1 MFATFIPRASFPVSR
16 QPSPTLQIFS
26 IKRYVGPYDHRSPPP
41 FPSTRDKSCP
51 LNLRPQLLE
60 NDHVYVDGGRASYRQ
75 RKPAREVFLALLL
88 KRDSFCGRFSGG
100 LPLAHASTKPWRPL
114 SVCSREGF
122 FCFCTFL
129 HSEAQ
134 KEAGSNQGKPQC

>member
-1 MFATFIPRASFPVSR
+1 MCMGTGVAQVIGNENQRGKFFWPSSSNATVS
-16 QPSPTLQIFS
+16 
-26 IKRYVGPYDHRSPPP
+26 
-41 FPSTRDKSCP
+41 
-51 LNLRPQLLE
+51 
-60 NDHVYVDGGRASYRQ
+60 A
-75 RKPAREVFLALLL
+75 
-88 KRDSFCGRFSGG
+88 GRFSGG

-134 KEAGSNQGKPQC
+134 KEAGSNQRKPQC